1 MKKQKLWTR
10 LAAGLGVAVLVLC
23 QNGITPVRAAEGE
36 TEIEVNGLSAATNLK
51 WNEKGQALCDNPNSD
66 WVYAYLYVRRND
78 EDWIPWNGYYIP
90 SGANQYDA
98 YHSMTETGTYTFKV
112 VFIDEKNGYKRISS
126 EVSAGFEY
134 TKPDTKLPEPE
145 VTVTKEGQVTCVLPE
160 SNDGTEYGLGS
171 EYGFGYR
178 LYLRNSS
185 GGYNI
190 VGTERG
196 NDTGTF
202 DFSKEM
208 DADKAYYVRVCTLSR
223 DITKYVNSE
232 WSDYIPF
239 NPNATA
245 AIQKE
250 EPKGWEPTTPD
261 EIRRYTACG
270 SEEVKYT
277 ADEKNVYPVTVQ
289 NSVQGEKC
297 FDSFDAVLGEYVIG
311 KTYNIFPSGEPAY
324 QMDSKARITLNIPES
339 LQADGRTFRMIC
351 VTENGRPVVLEDMDS
366 NSETITFET
375 DTYYAFAL
383 VYKDAETSK

>member
-36 TEIEVNGLSAATNLK
+36 TEILSVFPAYGLFWGEDGGSVHYSVPYEYDFDLSAAENAAREEGGYEYWICIYCDGNLVK
-51 WNEKGQALCDNPNSD
+51 ECNSGNHFFGGS
-66 WVYAYLYVRRND
+66 ATERFF
-78 EDWIPWNGYYIP
+78 ED
-90 SGANQYDA
+90 S
-98 YHSMTETGTYTFKV
+98 GTYTFRV
-112 VFIDEKNGYKRISS
+112 ETQGYVDGKWEVLAVS
-126 EVSAGFEY
+126 ELSPEFEY
-134 TKPDTKLPEPE
+134 
-145 VTVTKEGQVTCVLPE
+145 
-160 SNDGTEYGLGS
+160 
-171 EYGFGYR
+171 
-178 LYLRNSS
+178 
-185 GGYNI
+185 I
-190 VGTERG
+190 
-196 NDTGTF
+196 
-202 DFSKEM
+202 
-208 DADKAYYVRVCTLSR
+208 AA
-223 DITKYVNSE
+223 
-232 WSDYIPF
+232 
-239 NPNATA
+239 A

-311 KTYNIFPSGEPAY
+311 KTYNIFPSGEPTY